1 MISPSLSCRVATL
14 LACGLLVSQGAV
26 RAAAAAPAAAGFPA
40 SPAAL
45 GAPAAGPSE
54 RDRGQ
59 AALAPARARD
69 GRGAS
74 PAYVDPFPPEAK
86 LIAPD
91 GTHDDE
97 LGNAVAA
104 SADGSTVVAA
114 AWAATVSGK
123 SNQGALYVFERPAGG
138 WSNATQAAKLTAS
151 DGAAQDTL
159 GYSVAVSSD
168 GSTVVAGAINA
179 TSVANASGPGAAYV
193 FVRPA
198 GGWKN
203 ATETAKLTASD
214 DGRFDNFG
222 ISVGVSADGS
232 TVAVGSQFTII
243 DGSKEGAV
251 YVFVR
256 PAGGWTSVAA
266 AAKLQGSD
274 EGSQDLFGH
283 AVALSRDG
291 STIAVGAD
299 GAVVPGSQSLGAVYL
314 FLRPASGWASGTQNA
329 KLTLGAA
336 AAPVDFAYAVA
347 VSGDG
352 AAVIASANSFG
363 DQPGPGA
370 VYVFPRPGG
379 GWTNATPT
387 AELTASDGA
396 PGALLGD
403 SIAMSADGSTILA
416 GASGADGA
424 VGAAYEFIEPAGG
437 WASGT
442 ETVKLP
448 TVDGG
453 LFGWSVAV
461 SDDGSTLVAG
471 ALGDIVSGNFDQGA
485 AYVFADPRCR
495 ASDTTLCLDDQPGD
509 QRWQIGATFAT
520 GASGGPAHTIE
531 LAGLGVAHGGLFWFF
546 DGTNPEVLLKV
557 LDGCAVNQHFWVFS
571 SATTNVGF
579 TVTVTDTRGGR
590 AKVYTNQNGT
600 AAKPIQ
606 DTGAFACMA
615 GDAGPAKA
623 AGASPTGASQA
634 PHRTPSASAATLAPA
649 AAIAVLAA
657 PAPKAAAASA
667 PAGCSSTA
675 TSLCIAG
682 RFAIAV
688 QFETVQGGGHAGSGE
703 AIDLL
708 GLGVARGGLFW
719 FFAADDP
726 ELLVKVLDACALN
739 DSFWIFYA
747 AGTNVGFTLTVTDT
761 QTGQMRTYRNS
772 DGTSAPPVQDT
783 SALPCT

>member
-1 MISPSLSCRVATL
+1 MILPGLAYRVVTL
-14 LACGLLVSQGAV
+14 MACGFLVPQGMV
-26 RAAAAAPAAAGFPA
+26 RAAAAAADGLPA

-45 GAPAAGPSE
+45 AAPAAGPSKTD
-54 RDRGQ
+54 RDR
-59 AALAPARARD
+59 AALAPARARY
-69 GRGAS
+69 GRAAH
-74 PAYVDPFPPEAK
+74 PAYVDPFPPEAQ

-123 SNQGALYVFERPAGG
+123 AIQGALYVFERPAGG
-138 WSNATQAAKLTAS
+138 WSNTSHAAKLTAS

-168 GSTVVAGAINA
+168 GSTVVAGAPYA
-179 TSVANASGPGAAYV
+179 TSVGNAFGPGAVYV
-193 FVRPA
+193 FIRPA

-214 DGRFDNFG
+214 QGRGPYFG
-222 ISVGVSADGS
+222 LSVGVSGDGS
-232 TVAVGSQFTII
+232 TVAVGSQFTVI
-243 DGSKEGAV
+243 DGSKDGAV

-256 PAGGWTSVAA
+256 PAGGWTSVAP

-299 GAVVPGSQSLGAVYL
+299 GAVIAGSEGLGAVYV
-314 FLRPASGWASGTQNA
+314 FLRSGSGWASGVETA
-329 KLTLGAA
+329 KLTLGAPA
-336 AAPVDFAYAVA
+336 GAVDFAYAVA

-352 AAVIASANSFG
+352 GVVIASANSFT

-379 GWTNATPT
+379 GWTNATPA

-396 PGALLGD
+396 RGVSLGD
-403 SIAMSADGSTILA
+403 SIAVTADGSTILA
-416 GASGADGA
+416 GTDG
-424 VGAAYEFIEPAGG
+424 VFGTGLYEFVEPAGG
-437 WASGT
+437 WASAT
-442 ETVKLP
+442 ETIEIP
-448 TVDGG
+448 AADSG
-453 LFGWSVAV
+453 LFGSAVAV

-471 ALGDIVSGNFDQGA
+471 ALGAIVSGNFDQGA
-485 AYVFADPRCR
+485 AYVFSNPRCR
-495 ASDTTLCLDDQPGD
+495 GSDTTLCLDDQPGD

-520 GASGGPAHTIE
+520 GTSGGAAHDIE
-531 LAGLGVAHGGLFWFF
+531 LASLGVSHGGLFWFF
-546 DGTNPEVLLKV
+546 DGANPEILLKV

-579 TVTVTDTRGGR
+579 TVTVTDTRAGR

-600 AAKPIQ
+600 AASPIQ

-623 AGASPTGASQA
+623 AGASPE
-634 PHRTPSASAATLAPA
+634 PLRPPA
-649 AAIAVLAA
+649 ASSVSAA
-657 PAPKAAAASA
+657 PASAPVPASG
-667 PAGCSSTA
+667 PAGCSTTA

-688 QFETVQGGGHAGSGE
+688 QFETAQGGGHAGSGE
-703 AIDLL
+703 VIDLQ

-761 QTGQMRTYRNS
+761 QTGKMRTYRNS

>member
-1 MISPSLSCRVATL
+1 MISPRLSFRVATL
-14 LACGLLVSQGAV
+14 LACSLTVPQGAV
-26 RAAAAAPAAAGFPA
+26 RAAAATPAAAGLPA
-40 SPAAL
+40 LHAAPE
-45 GAPAAGPSE
+45 APAAGPSE

-69 GRGAS
+69 GRAAH
-74 PAYVDPFPPEAK
+74 PAYVDPFPPAAK

-91 GTHDDE
+91 GTQGDE

-104 SADGSTVVAA
+104 SADGSTVIVA

-123 SNQGALYVFERPAGG
+123 ATQGALYVFERPAGG
-138 WSNATQAAKLTAS
+138 WSNTSQAAKLTAS

-168 GSTVVAGAINA
+168 GSTVVAGAPYATSTANA
-179 TSVANASGPGAAYV
+179 TGPGAVYL
-193 FVRPA
+193 FTRPA

-203 ATETAKLTASD
+203 ATETAKLNAPD
-214 DGRFDNFG
+214 QGPGPYFG
-222 ISVGVSADGS
+222 LSVGVSGDGS
-232 TVAVGSQFTII
+232 TVAVGSQYTVV
-243 DGSKEGAV
+243 DGSKEGAA

-256 PAGGWTSVAA
+256 PAGGWTSVAP

-274 EGSQDLFGH
+274 EGGQDLFGH

-299 GAVVPGSQSLGAVYL
+299 GAVVPGSQSLGAVFV
-314 FLRPASGWASGTQNA
+314 FLRPASGWASGTQTA

-336 AAPVDFAYAVA
+336 AAPVDFAFAVA

-352 AAVIASANSFG
+352 AAVIASANGSSG

-396 PGALLGD
+396 PGFLLGE
-403 SIAMSADGSTILA
+403 SIAISADGSTILA
-416 GASGADGA
+416 GAAGAAG
-424 VGAAYEFIEPAGG
+424 GAAYEFIERAGG

-461 SDDGSTLVAG
+461 SDDGSTLVTG
-471 ALGDIVSGNFDQGA
+471 ALGDTISGNFNQGA
-485 AYVFADPRCR
+485 AYVFADLRCR

-509 QRWQIGATFAT
+509 RRWQIGATFAT
-520 GASGGPAHTIE
+520 GTSSGAGHAVE
-531 LAGLGVAHGGLFWFF
+531 LASLGVSHGGLFWFF

-590 AKVYTNQNGT
+590 AQVYTNQNGK
-600 AAKPIQ
+600 AATPIQ

-623 AGASPTGASQA
+623 AGASPA
-634 PHRTPSASAATLAPA
+634 SASPEPLRPPAASAVSAAPA
-649 AAIAVLAA
+649 AAPV
-657 PAPKAAAASA
+657 PASG
-667 PAGCSSTA
+667 PAGCSTTA

-688 QFETVQGGGHAGSGE
+688 QFETAQGGGRAGSGE
-703 AIDLL
+703 AIGLQ
-708 GLGVARGGLFW
+708 GLGATRGGLFW

-739 DSFWIFYA
+739 ASFWIFYA